1 MVIRAG
7 RTSTVSSPAIEEL
20 KDQTEAV
27 EIQEVIRRRRE
38 VALVRREIIGAAQ
51 CNGGMSPVR
60 EPDDEIRINSPAEAY
75 ELDALSAEGM
85 MRMGNGDESRGR
97 LG

>member
-1 MVIRAG
+1 
-7 RTSTVSSPAIEEL
+7 L

-38 VALVRREIIGAAQ
+38 VALVRREIVGTAQ
-51 CNGGMSPVR
+51 SDGGVPPVR
-60 EPDDEIRINSPAEAY
+60 ETDDEIWINPPAEAD

-85 MRMGNGDESRGR
+85 MGMGDDDESRGR
-97 LG
+97 SG